1 MARRYLVLSDLHL
14 CDVEDHADG
23 WKAYKRR
30 RYLFDDDIDALVRRF
45 LDEGND
51 DAERVLVLNGDI
63 IDFDV
68 VTAVPEDP
76 PWPVS
81 RRERKRGL
89 DPCEDKSRWK
99 LERVLEQHSTF
110 VETLARFVA
119 AGHRLVY
126 VAGNH
131 DADLHFPEVWQA
143 FLRALEQRAESLGL
157 PFDRELVRFEPWFYY
172 VPGEIYAEHGQQ
184 YDYYNSYRYILSPF
198 TPADPRR
205 IALPMGNLSNR
216 YLMTQMGFFNPHAS
230 DYILNIYRYLVHW
243 LRHYAF
249 SRRSIAINWLLGSLL
264 VLGRLLV
271 TKRQVR
277 NAPPDE
283 EALLAAHAEAKGMPV
298 ETLKA
303 LDRLKRPPI
312 TNRVF
317 RIIREFWIDRLLM
330 ALIMT
335 SGTVAL
341 ALVSIPL
348 WVKLMVPLTA
358 FPLFY
363 FIYEEAVRGE
373 TIFSAEHEYP
383 DLARRI
389 AETLPTKVVT
399 LGHSH
404 TPMLLPLGKGVTYV
418 NTGTWAPIFRG
429 FGSEE
434 LAGGLRNALLVFVH
448 DDHAHVELESLM
460 PLRRQTQEMELV
472 QRDRRGTHKRT
483 LGIGRDSERG
493 NALSNQ
499 R

>member
-14 CDVEDHADG
+14 CDVEEHADG

-30 RYLFDDDIDALVRRF
+30 RYLFDDDIEALVQRF
-45 LDEGND
+45 LDEG
-51 DAERVLVLNGDI
+51 DADEERILVLNGDI

-68 VTAVPEDP
+68 ITAVPHDP

-89 DPCEDKSRWK
+89 DPDEDKSRWK
-99 LERVLEQHSTF
+99 LERVLEQHGAF

-119 AGHRLVY
+119 GGHQLVY

-131 DADLHFPEVWQA
+131 DSELHFPKVREA
-143 FLRALEQRAESLGL
+143 FLEALSRRARGLGL
-157 PFDRELVRFEPWFYY
+157 PFDSARVCFEPWFYY
-172 VPGEIYAEHGQQ
+172 VPGEIYVEHGQQ
-184 YDYYNSYRYILSPF
+184 YDYYTSFRYILSPF
-198 TPADPRR
+198 VPTEPPR

-230 DYILNIYRYLVHW
+230 DYILNIYRYLLHW
-243 LRHYAF
+243 LRYYAF
-249 SRRSIAINWLLGSLL
+249 SRRSIAINWFLGSLL
-264 VLGRLLV
+264 VLARLLV

-277 NAPPDE
+277 RDPPDE
-283 EALLAAHAEAKGMPV
+283 AALLRAHAAAKGLPR
-298 ETLKA
+298 ETLEA

-335 SGTVAL
+335 GGTIAL
-341 ALVSIPL
+341 ALVAVPL

-383 DLARRI
+383 NLARRI
-389 AETLPTKVVT
+389 AEILPTKVVA

-404 TPMLLPLGKGVTYV
+404 KPMLLPLGEGVTYV

-429 FGSEE
+429 FGSDE
-434 LAGGLRNALLVFVH
+434 LVAGLRNALLVFVH
-448 DDHAHVELESLM
+448 DDHAHVEFESLI
-460 PLRRQTQEMELV
+460 PLANLPAELPAPS
-472 QRDRRGTHKRT
+472 QQPEAIKPATTTAAAPRAESSR
-483 LGIGRDSERG
+483 
-493 NALSNQ
+493 
-499 R
+499 